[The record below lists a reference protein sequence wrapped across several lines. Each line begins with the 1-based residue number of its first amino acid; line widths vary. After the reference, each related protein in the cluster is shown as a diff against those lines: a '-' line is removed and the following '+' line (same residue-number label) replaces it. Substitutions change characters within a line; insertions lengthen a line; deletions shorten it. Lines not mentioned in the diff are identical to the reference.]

1 MSEAAVR
8 TPSRRERVLAQAPVV
23 VQARD
28 VRKTFQVPD
37 RRIDTLKERVVHP
50 TRRVT
55 YRELHALRGI
65 SFDVR
70 QGEFFGIVGR
80 NGSGKSTLLKI
91 LASIYQADAGR
102 IRVAGRMAPFIELG
116 IGFNPE
122 LTAREN
128 VALNGVM
135 MGLTRRE
142 AARRLDAV
150 LEFAELHEF
159 VELKLKNYSSGMMVR
174 LAFATMVQAD
184 PDIMLI
190 DEVLAVGDARFAQ
203 KCMDVFQ
210 DRRRAGRTLLLVT
223 HNMPTV
229 QSLCDQA
236 LLLHDGEQRFLGDP
250 EQAAAEYYRLNFG
263 SENTPTAG
271 PQPGI
276 DVSISVLD
284 VWLEDD
290 DGRRVDNVE
299 QGRPIRLQLIVEA
312 RYDLDSP
319 AFNFQCVNVDGH
331 WIFTFDAT
339 EVPARIPAGGRLR
352 ITGTVQNPLM
362 PGRFLLSC
370 WTSSVAAGGQPTI
383 QTLELVRFYVY
394 GTRTGA
400 GNVVLDTEVQA
411 VIES

>member
-1 MSEAAVR
+1 VR

>member
-1 MSEAAVR
+1 VR
-8 TPSRRERVLAQAPVV
+8 TPTRRERVLAQAPVV

>member
-1 MSEAAVR
+1 MR